1 MPTPAEL
8 LERLINFVGEVL
20 GSSSLRL
27 EVGPTLI
34 VLGVLLVLLQLVA
47 RPISRWQTT
56 DAGGLAAI
64 GRAMALAAEAGTD
77 AVVVLGGA
85 GIARST
91 DSLARL
97 QTLAALPLL
106 GHVARAAARSG
117 VPLRVLVER
126 PAGGRHRRGGPR
138 CRPPSDGHDR
148 APGRVAH
155 RRLRGGPSGVGRA
168 RDDRARAP
176 GGRDSPSAA
185 CARTG
190 TLLLEGLRSG
200 GGSLSAGTAEAAQA
214 PTTLLAGG
222 GVLLGA
228 ELFTAAADLRA
239 DPTERTMVMAANRLL
254 VAALAVLA
262 VGSVLSLAGVI
273 EPDRP
278 AAGDRRSVRR
288 PTVPALVI
296 AVGLLCSPTS
306 SSSIARS
313 ATSRGWSSMP

>member
-1 MPTPAEL
+1 VPTPAEL
-8 LERLINFVGEVL
+8 LEGLINFVGEVL

-47 RPISRWQTT
+47 RPISRWQTSDT
-56 DAGGLAAI
+56 GGLAAI

-117 VPLRVLVER
+117 VPLRVLVND
-126 PAGGRHRRGGPR
+126 PLAGV
-138 CRPPSDGHDR
+138 SADAALDT
-148 APGRVAH
+148 AH
-155 RRLRGGPSGVGRA
+155 RRTATIERLARSRIVVAGEGRPALSGLAMTARA
-168 RDDRARAP
+168 RP
-176 GGRDSPSAA
+176 AA
-185 CARTG
+185 ALALG
-190 TLLLEGLRSG
+190 SLLEGLRNG

-214 PTTLLAGG
+214 PTALLGGG
-222 GVLLGA
+222 GVLVGP

-239 DPTERTMVMAANRLL
+239 DPNERTMVIAANRLL
-254 VAALAVLA
+254 VVALGALV

-273 EPDRP
+273 EPTD
-278 AAGDRRSVRR
+278 
-288 PTVPALVI
+288 
-296 AVGLLCSPTS
+296 LLLGIGSP
-306 SSSIARS
+306 
-313 ATSRGWSSMP
+313 

>member
-1 MPTPAEL
+1 VPTPAEL
-8 LERLINFVGEVL
+8 LEGLINFVGEVL

-47 RPISRWQTT
+47 RPISRWQTSDT
-56 DAGGLAAI
+56 GGLAAI
-64 GRAMALAAEAGTD
+64 GRAMALATD

-117 VPLRVLVER
+117 VPLRVLVND
-126 PAGGRHRRGGPR
+126 PLAGV
-138 CRPPSDGHDR
+138 SADAALDT
-148 APGRVAH
+148 AH
-155 RRLRGGPSGVGRA
+155 RRTATIERLARSRIVVAGEGRPALSGLAMTARA
-168 RDDRARAP
+168 RP
-176 GGRDSPSAA
+176 AA
-185 CARTG
+185 ALALGSVREDG
-190 TLLLEGLRSG
+190 TLLLEGLRNG

-214 PTTLLAGG
+214 PTALLGGG
-222 GVLLGA
+222 GVLVGP

-239 DPTERTMVMAANRLL
+239 DPNERTMVIAANRLL
-254 VAALAVLA
+254 VVALGALV

-273 EPDRP
+273 EPTD
-278 AAGDRRSVRR
+278 
-288 PTVPALVI
+288 
-296 AVGLLCSPTS
+296 LLLGIGSP
-306 SSSIARS
+306 
-313 ATSRGWSSMP
+313 